1 MFKYLVT
8 DANGNV
14 YNRFN
19 SFKDAMNYRF
29 ELLNRNALAFEKG
42 YCIKRK
48 FFLFA

>member
-1 MFKYLVT
+1 MWIYLVT

-19 SFKDAMNYRF
+19 SFKAAFDYRCD
-29 ELLNRNALAFEKG
+29 LLSRNALAWEKG